1 MDAKPK
7 SAITRDV
14 SQWISRSRGIGVH
27 PTRGLLIL
35 APPGSGKTHFVEQLP
50 SPKEF
55 VDSDEVLGNRG
66 LGIHPSSWHDQVHTL
81 EEETAHYRLCE
92 AYLTEMKEQ
101 GLWVVSCKGFWLDAS
116 YLSSP

>member
-1 MDAKPK
+1 MDAKTK
-7 SAITRDV
+7 SAIRRDV
-14 SQWISRSRGIGVH
+14 RYWISRSRGIAIH
-27 PTRGLLIL
+27 PTRGLVIL

-55 VDSDEVLGNRG
+55 VDSDEVLGDPPG
-66 LGIHPSSWHDQVHTL
+66 LGIHPSSWHDRVHTP

-101 GLWVVSCKGFWLDAS
+101 GLWVVSCKGVWLDAL
-116 YLSSP
+116 Y